1 MWTNRQFWFAASWRA
16 FRTFCQ
22 TLASLFAGEAAN
34 LLTAPWSS
42 MLSVSAG
49 AALIS
54 LLQSIDR
61 ERAVDPAKADDVVS
75 IDGHGPGR

>member
-1 MWTNRQFWFAASWRA
+1 MWTNRQFWLDSSWRA

-22 TLASLFAGEAAN
+22 TLASLLAGQAVN
-34 LLTAPWSS
+34 LLSAPWSS

-61 ERAVDPAKADDVVS
+61 ERVAVEPVKADAVT